1 MRKLFLIALG
11 LIPLAVRAQ
20 SQQDWWQAF
29 RDPEMDGLV
38 QAALAAHGS
47 VQAGQARVD
56 AAQDQVDANK
66 AYYIPNLSVDPL
78 VQQQNLAPNRPLPIN
93 AVGTRFTLNSLNLPL
108 NLAYDLNFWQKNT
121 LVRQAQNQVQQQG
134 ANLDQSRLVLAAQV
148 VQTVLQ
154 IRTAD
159 LTLAVLQRNI
169 GLLDSI
175 QRILDARYK
184 AGLTNEVSLTLNR
197 TQLQSLAAD
206 VENTARARAEALAQ
220 LEALTNRPGVQV
232 AAVGSNLT
240 LPLLDTAGA
249 AKAIA
254 ERPDVRLFDYQ
265 IASGKL
271 TIQQLDYNRLPRP
284 FVSGSTGLTSKTPE
298 VLLKQNSFTYT
309 IGAGISIPIWNWQ
322 NNRYQVR
329 AAKAEVK
336 AREALYR
343 QQNLDATA
351 DLRTALSNLNRTQ
364 AQIASLDQALGT
376 AQRAIRLSSELYTKG
391 LTSFLE
397 LLNAEQNI
405 ISLQTRRANLTGQY
419 LQYVASY
426 YLARG
431 GR

>member
-1 MRKLFLIALG
+1 MRKLFLIAMSLLPAG
-11 LIPLAVRAQ
+11 VHAQ
-20 SQQDWWQAF
+20 GQQDWWQAF

-38 QAALAAHGS
+38 QAALAANGN
-47 VQAGQARVD
+47 VQAGQARVE
-56 AAQDQVDANK
+56 AAQSQVDANK

-78 VQQQNLAPNRPLPIN
+78 AQQQNLAPNRPLPIN
-93 AVGTRFTLNSLNLPL
+93 AAGTRFTLNSLNLPL
-108 NLAYDLNFWQKNT
+108 NAAYDLNFWQKGT
-121 LVRQAQNQVQQQG
+121 LVRQAQNQVLQQG

-169 GLLDSI
+169 GLLDSV
-175 QRILDARYK
+175 QRILDARFK

-197 TQLQSLAAD
+197 TQLQSLSAD
-206 VENTARARAEALAQ
+206 LESTARARSEALTQ
-220 LEALTNRPGVQV
+220 LEALTNRSGVEV
-232 AAVGSNLT
+232 APVGGDLA
-240 LPLLDTAGA
+240 LPILDTAGA

-271 TIQQLDYNRLPRP
+271 TVQQLDNNRLPRP
-284 FVSGSTGLTSKTPE
+284 FVSGSTGFTSKTPE

-309 IGAGISIPIWNWQ
+309 IAAGISIPIWDWR

-336 AREALYR
+336 ARQALYR
-343 QQNLDATA
+343 QQNLDAGA
-351 DLRTALSNLNRTQ
+351 DLRAALTNMERTR
-364 AQIASLDQALGT
+364 AQITALDQALGT